1 MGPLFFLVMVN
12 DLTAEL
18 PMYKYA
24 DDCTVSKVVITKEMD
39 SSTIQQ
45 EIDNVNQWSTVNNMK
60 LNVKKLRYSIHR
72 VIFEESTF
80 APTPVHQ

>member
-1 MGPLFFLVMVN
+1 
-12 DLTAEL
+12 
-18 PMYKYA
+18 MYKYA

-60 LNVKKLRYSIHR
+60 LNVKKTKVFIVSFLKNQPSLQPLFINNQPLE
-72 VIFEESTF
+72 V
-80 APTPVHQ
+80 VHTIKFLGV

>member
-1 MGPLFFLVMVN
+1 
-12 DLTAEL
+12 
-18 PMYKYA
+18 MYKYA

-60 LNVKKLRYSIHR
+60 HKRDSTKETASFFKLVCLFTYCIWSR
-72 VIFEESTF
+72 VHSVTVLDSR
-80 APTPVHQ
+80 T